1 MKSQDPDP
9 LNALVRAA
17 TFCVRALSIAFV
29 FVVILLAMLLVKTAR
44 GEELPKSLERISG
57 PSDWVGWALSD
68 IAQLPEADR
77 PFQRYLAIP
86 SWGNE
91 KWVPAL
97 NFTVNTA
104 ASHAQTVQVGTVIAN
119 GWMVR
124 YDLRRFVPNVAK
136 LARTIQTWDS
146 LALDD
151 PYLHVPDSNIKAG
164 VAVIAPTL
172 PLDQAALLANLSLSA
187 GAVYRAD
194 WFMVKALSTL
204 NGGAYY
210 DFRQVERKPEKGT
223 ALDNWLSQR
232 GLFVATTQQVG
243 GERRAAMFRSG
254 VTGKA
259 RRIDLFPTLSGGLGS
274 ITRDVKDGN
283 IEAGSHP
290 LRNLLKFA
298 DDGGEIIVAQPNGML
313 DFLLADAAGNVV
325 DEAPPDLVRDHTI
338 PPPFTARLQ
347 PARSCISCHM
357 QEGEQGWMRVRN
369 DVQTVLKSGLNVFAD
384 LSSLGISR
392 EEAVDKLAGFY
403 ALDVENADGLLQRAR
418 RDHEQAVLR
427 CCQGIQFPAD
437 KSVVAEV
444 GRLVTSILHDYDYSE
459 ITPGRAALE
468 LGYRPTKD
476 YQGDLLRDVLG
487 PANESIEVDPVAG
500 FLRVGVA
507 VNRTDFETIYQDLL
521 LQAKNVEG
529 LSK

>member
-1 MKSQDPDP
+1 MTNDP
-9 LNALVRAA
+9 LNSLIRAA
-17 TFCVRALSIAFV
+17 TWCVRIIAIAAAL
-29 FVVILLAMLLVKTAR
+29 VVLLLLLSFTRLAR
-44 GEELPKSLERISG
+44 GAENIERISG

-68 IAQLPEADR
+68 IAQLPESDR
-77 PFQRYLAIP
+77 PFVRYLAIP

-91 KWVPAL
+91 RWVPAL

-104 ASHAQTVQVGTVIAN
+104 VSHAQTIQPGVVIAN

-124 YDLRRFVPNVAK
+124 YDLRRLVPNPVRLAK
-136 LARTIQTWDS
+136 TLETWDR
-146 LALDD
+146 LALQD
-151 PYLHVPDSNIKAG
+151 PYLHVPDSNLKLG
-164 VAVIAPTL
+164 VAVIATSL

-194 WFMVKALSTL
+194 WFIVKALSTL

-210 DFRQVERKPEKGT
+210 DFRQVVRQPEKGT

-232 GLFVATTQQVG
+232 GLFVGTTQAIG

-259 RRIDLFPTLSGGLGS
+259 RRVDLFPTLAGGLGS
-274 ITRDVKDGN
+274 VTRDVKDGN
-283 IEAGSHP
+283 VEAGSHP
-290 LRNLLKFA
+290 LRNLLRFS
-298 DDGGEIIVAQPNGML
+298 DDGSEIIVAQPNGML
-313 DFLLADAAGNVV
+313 DYLLADSSGNVV
-325 DEAPPDLVRDHTI
+325 DEAPPDLVRDHSI
-338 PPPFTARLQ
+338 PPPHTARLQ
-347 PARSCISCHM
+347 PARSCISCHN

-369 DVQTVLKSGLNVFAD
+369 DVQAVLKSGLNVFAD
-384 LSSLGISR
+384 FSDLGITR
-392 EEAVDKLAGFY
+392 EEAVDRLAGFY
-403 ALDVENADGLLQRAR
+403 ALDIENADGMLQRAR

-427 CCQGIQFPAD
+427 CCQGIAFPPD

-444 GRLVTSILHDYDYSE
+444 GRLVTSIIHDYDYAE

-468 LGYRPTKD
+468 LGFRPTKD
-476 YQGDLLRDVLG
+476 YQGDLLADVLG
-487 PANESIEVDPVAG
+487 PINEAIEVDPVAG
-500 FLRVGVA
+500 FLRVGVS

-529 LSK
+529 LRK